1 MVGSSTDPASRPLTT
16 RTNAITTASNRF
28 VPLLAF
34 MTMRVAYLNIVLD
47 ALATL
52 SDDAFAPASTTT
64 TVIFIPLWP
73 SPQ

>member
-16 RTNAITTASNRF
+16 RINAIKNASNRI
-28 VPLLAF
+28 VALLAF
-34 MTMRVAYLNIVLD
+34 ISMRVAHLNIVLD
-47 ALATL
+47 ALATF
-52 SDDAFAPASTTT
+52 SDDAFAPASATT